1 MNQKIWKRNFGP
13 AWIHWKYYK
22 HFLFLSLI
30 CNLFL
35 LTLSLLSLS
44 LGLSTSIP
52 FCSQDSNSC
61 VLLSRNKVRL
71 LNATQI
77 IHLQIKNE
85 YQYIKI
91 IVSIGVS
98 TPLFL
103 KGKSANCLSPPSP
116 PLPPPLRAIPLYYW
130 LFMIPLPPHTHTPP
144 LKPGFF
150 HTPKK

>member
-103 KGKSANCLSPPSP
+103 KGKSANCLISQ
-116 PLPPPLRAIPLYYW
+116 Y
-130 LFMIPLPPHTHTPP
+130 
-144 LKPGFF
+144 FF
-150 HTPKK
+150 HFFYIFNFFIPGALGRYNKKMLTKG

>member
-1 MNQKIWKRNFGP
+1 MKKKLWPCMNTLKILQTFS
-13 AWIHWKYYK
+13 
-22 HFLFLSLI
+22 LSLSY
-30 CNLFL
+30 LQSFSS
-35 LTLSLLSLS
+35 LSLLSLSLS

-103 KGKSANCLSPPSP
+103 KGKSANCLSPP
-116 PLPPPLRAIPLYYW
+116 PPPPAKGNPLI
-130 LFMIPLPPHTHTPP
+130 LLAFHAPPPPPHTHTSIKTWIFPY
-144 LKPGFF
+144 
-150 HTPKK
+150 T

>member
-116 PLPPPLRAIPLYYW
+116 PPAKGHPLNFLPFPAPPP
-130 LFMIPLPPHTHTPP
+130 PPPPTHTPP

>member
-30 CNLFL
+30 CNFFL
-35 LTLSLLSLS
+35 LTLSLSSLSLS

-103 KGKSANCLSPPSP
+103 KGKSANCLISQ
-116 PLPPPLRAIPLYYW
+116 Y
-130 LFMIPLPPHTHTPP
+130 
-144 LKPGFF
+144 FF
-150 HTPKK
+150 HFFYIFNFFIPGALGRYNKKMLTKG

>member
-1 MNQKIWKRNFGP
+1 MKKKLWPCMNTLKILQTFS
-13 AWIHWKYYK
+13 
-22 HFLFLSLI
+22 LSLSY
-30 CNLFL
+30 LQSFSSYS
-35 LTLSLLSLS
+35 LSPLSLSLS

-103 KGKSANCLSPPSP
+103 KGKSAICLSP
-116 PLPPPLRAIPLYYW
+116 PLPPP
-130 LFMIPLPPHTHTPP
+130 PPR
-144 LKPGFF
+144 
-150 HTPKK
+150 

>member
-1 MNQKIWKRNFGP
+1 MNTT
-13 AWIHWKYYK
+13 KYRWTKKYEK
-22 HFLFLSLI
+22 ETLALHEYIENITNIFSFSLLFAIFFFLLSL
-30 CNLFL
+30 
-35 LTLSLLSLS
+35 SSLSLS

-116 PLPPPLRAIPLYYW
+116 PPPLRAIPLYYW
-130 LFMIPLPPHTHTPP
+130 LFMIPLPPPPPHTH
-144 LKPGFF
+144 L
-150 HTPKK
+150 H

>member
-35 LTLSLLSLS
+35 LTLSLLSLSLS

-103 KGKSANCLSPPSP
+103 KGKSANCLSPP
-116 PLPPPLRAIPLYYW
+116 PPPP
-130 LFMIPLPPHTHTPP
+130 PPPHTHTSIKTWIFPY
-144 LKPGFF
+144 
-150 HTPKK
+150 T